1 MKKIRKEVS
10 RCTSWVEFSEL
21 RELFS
26 VAVISWTQSDSKIL
40 LLELTRAST
49 FSQTMGE
56 LRIPFMV
63 LTKNFDGK
71 QVKSRHT
78 YF

>member
-26 VAVISWTQSDSKIL
+26 VAVISWIRSDSKIL
-40 LLELTRAST
+40 LLELY
-49 FSQTMGE
+49 
-56 LRIPFMV
+56 
-63 LTKNFDGK
+63 KNFDGK
-71 QVKSRHT
+71 QVKSRHI

>member
-26 VAVISWTQSDSKIL
+26 VAVISWIRSDSKIL
-40 LLELTRAST
+40 LLELY
-49 FSQTMGE
+49 
-56 LRIPFMV
+56 
-63 LTKNFDGK
+63 KNFDGK
-71 QVKSRHT
+71 QVKSRHI
-78 YF
+78 YVLLSENQNRLFPNL